1 MSKNLMENNLINYGE
16 IDVNKSKVLIE
27 NMDEKEKEKYE
38 FLIQMLPQYQDRVKR
53 DKESYKEEF
62 MKILKKFE

>member
-1 MSKNLMENNLINYGE
+1 MENNLINYGE

-53 DKESYKEEF
+53 DKES
-62 MKILKKFE
+62 